1 MIDPPA
7 GDDDDADLPGPDA
20 EPTGEAEGEW
30 IESRFQVEPNYRDLR
45 LDRYLQVKLRRLSR
59 SRIARVIR
67 SCLTLNGAVT
77 KPAKRLRPGDHILI
91 RRLAP
96 PEPDVPRYLTV
107 LRDAPTYV
115 VVDKPAGLPMHP
127 TARYYHNT
135 VTALLKERFPAPDAV
150 YLAHRIDRETS
161 GLVLCGR
168 GTEATKELKAAFRWG
183 RVQKRYWALVH
194 GDLVAER
201 LVDLP
206 LGPKPGSI
214 IRLKMG
220 VRPDG
225 QPAQTGLVPLQRFGR
240 FTLVEARPR
249 TGRQHQIRVHC
260 EAIGHPLVGD
270 KLYGHDDD
278 FFLELMEAGVT
289 ERIAAAL
296 LLPRQALHA
305 RWLRFQVP
313 GSAGEAVE
321 VTAPLPEDLATF
333 LAGLGWGEAPG

>member
-1 MIDPPA
+1 
-7 GDDDDADLPGPDA
+7 
-20 EPTGEAEGEW
+20 
-30 IESRFQVEPNYRDLR
+30 
-45 LDRYLQVKLRRLSR
+45 
-59 SRIARVIR
+59 VIR
-67 SCLTLNGAVT
+67 SCLTLNGAPVG
-77 KPAKRLRPGDHILI
+77 KPGKRLRPGDHILI

-96 PEPDVPRYLTV
+96 PEPDVPRYFTV
-107 LRDAPTYV
+107 LCDAPTHV
-115 VVDKPAGLPMHP
+115 VLDKPSGLPMHP

-135 VTALLKERFPAPDAV
+135 VTALLKERFPSPDAV

-168 GTEATKELKAAFRWG
+168 GAEATKALKAAFRLG
-183 RVQKRYWALVH
+183 QVQKRYWALVH
-194 GDLVAER
+194 GDLDAEA

-206 LGPKPGSI
+206 LGPKQGSI

-220 VRPDG
+220 IRPDG
-225 QPAQTGLVPLQRFGR
+225 QPAQTLVVPLQRLGR
-240 FTLVEARPR
+240 FTLVEALPR

-270 KLYGHDDD
+270 KLYGHPDD

-305 RWLRFQVP
+305 RWLRFPVP
-313 GSAGEAVE
+313 DAPGQFAE
-321 VTAPLPEDLATF
+321 VTAPLPGDLSAF
-333 LAGLGWGEAPG
+333 LAGLGVTSPPS